1 MDVFDV
7 RTRLVTDYA
16 DYVRSFFQ
24 IKDTRISDKVEKSL
38 KEGLLWPDPL
48 IQLNPAFEPGKW
60 IDELVQEG
68 ILASECSKIFRKKP
82 HPEEDKGPLR
92 LHKHQEEALRAAKTG
107 ANYVLT
113 TGTGSGKSLSYI
125 VPIVDHVVRQGSGKG
140 IQAIVIYPMNALANS
155 QEGELKKFLWHG
167 YPAGRSPVT
176 FKRYTGQEDD
186 AAKNAIIADPP
197 DIILTNYVM
206 LELMLTRPAE
216 RDLIA
221 SAKGLKFLV
230 FDELHTYRGRQG
242 ADVAL
247 LARRVADRV
256 GTDKLQFV
264 GTSATLAGGDNY
276 EHKQREVAAVAT
288 KIFGAPVLPENVI
301 GETLRR
307 ATPEI
312 DFDDKTIVAR
322 LRERVADKERK
333 FPIDFNEFIKDPLS
347 SWLETTFGIRKEGDS
362 ERLIRT
368 LPLSITGPGGAA
380 ERLGK
385 LTGVDENVATDAIQ
399 QGLLAGYQ
407 CDRNPE
413 TGFPAFAFRVHQFIS
428 RGDTV
433 YSTLES
439 ASERFLTMF
448 GQQYCPEDRDK
459 ILLPLA
465 FCRECGQEYYTVRR
479 RKNNKA
485 DERAIEPRIFQD
497 QAHDASGEA
506 GYLYIN
512 EDDPW
517 PEDVQELVAGDP
529 PRLPDDWLEEGKL
542 MPRIKSSKK
551 EYLPRAL
558 QLNPG
563 GYESAE
569 GMKFQFIKTPLQF
582 CLGCGVAYGA
592 RTKSDF
598 AKLSTLSS
606 EGRSTA
612 TSVLSLSA
620 ILNLRNDESLPKTA
634 RKLLSFT
641 DNRQD
646 ASLQAGHFNDFVEIG
661 LLRGALYRAVA
672 EAGNSGIT
680 HELLC
685 QKVFDSLNLPTH
697 LYSIDPDVR
706 FQAKVDTDKAFR
718 DLLGYRIY
726 RDLERGWRITAPNLE
741 QCGLLEIQY
750 LSLEDVCK
758 ADDVWQNT
766 HQLLVLAT
774 PQTRMEICKVLLD
787 YMRRELAIQVDYL
800 DQQYQERIQR
810 ESSARLRSPWCIDD
824 SEFNSMSRAAIIYPR
839 SSRGGQD
846 ADSSVYLSPR
856 GAFGLYLKRVRALTQ
871 GHKVSTDDV
880 QTICR
885 QLLEALRIAG
895 LVNAVREPRDNDDV
909 PGYQLRSSGMLWKA
923 GDGTKSYH
931 DPIRVPRR
939 PDDGGKPNSFFV
951 EFYKDVAKELVG
963 LEGREHTAQVD
974 AKQRQDR
981 EDLFREGKLPVL
993 FCTPTMELGVDIADL
1008 NVVNLRNM
1016 PPTPANYSQ
1025 RSGRA
1030 GRGGQPA
1037 LVFTYCSS
1045 TSQHDQYFYKRP
1057 EQMVSGSVTPPR
1069 IDLANEDLV
1078 RAHVHSIW
1086 LAETGQDLKTSLK
1099 EILDLGGQRPSLA
1112 LLPSVVDS
1120 LNSDA
1125 ARRRAIERATRILK
1139 SIESEL
1145 ARSDWYNEQWL
1156 ETVHKQTVKRF
1167 DLACERW
1174 RALFRAATNQR
1185 DMQHAIVTDHLRNQ
1199 YDKDVAKRL
1208 RREAESQIDL
1218 LLDTSNVSQSD
1229 FYSYR
1234 YFASEGFLPGYS
1246 FPRLPLSAF
1255 IPARKRHD
1263 GRDEF
1268 LSRPRFL
1275 AISEF
1280 GPRSI
1285 IYHEGARY
1293 IVNKVILPATD
1304 EDGNLPLRD
1313 IKQCERC
1320 SYLHPVTDG
1329 VGDDLCNHCGAALP
1343 LARPSL
1349 FRLENV
1355 VTRRRDRISS
1365 DEEERFRQGYDIK
1378 TGYRFAEHGG
1388 KSAYRIATIK
1398 QGDDDFG
1405 LLTYG
1410 DSATLWRINFG
1421 WARRKDKND
1430 VGFTLDVERGL
1441 WAKDPNQAAHDDD
1454 SDADPMAARSARV
1467 IPFVEDHRN
1476 CLVLALTRKLSEVQT
1491 ASLEA
1496 AIKSAIQVLYQLED
1510 SELAAE
1516 PLPSRD
1522 QAHSILFYEAAE
1534 GGAGV
1539 LRRLLDNAE
1548 EFAQVARKAL
1558 ELCHFDPDTL
1568 DDLDKH
1574 PRATERCEAA
1584 CYDCLMSYRNQSD
1597 HLFLDRGQIRDL
1609 LDSLQKS
1616 VVNAAP
1622 AELPR
1627 EEHLERLLR
1636 LADSDLERVWLR
1648 YCDEHGYRLPSH
1660 AQKLIEKCSSRPDF
1674 LYEES
1679 MAAIYI
1685 DGPIHDYPDRQ
1696 IRDDDKRAALRNA
1709 GYTVVRFKH
1718 SEDWREIFASK
1729 TSVFGAP
1736 KVRVESVAPT
1746 ASVVDKD
1753 LFPSTLHTLIDRL
1766 VSQGINSIEPG
1777 ADVVHDGK
1785 VVGSYLAEITNGHGK
1800 IRVIDGSDPDK
1811 EKLIDALKSAGV
1823 KILESHPSE
1832 EERLIEDLMKILE
1845 GGK

>member
-1 MDVFDV
+1 MDVFDI
-7 RTRLVTDYA
+7 RRKLVNDYA

-24 IKDTRISDKVEKSL
+24 IRDQRIYDKVESSL
-38 KEGLLWPDPL
+38 AEGLLWPDPL
-48 IQLNPAFEPGKW
+48 IQLNPSFEPGMW
-60 IDELVQEG
+60 IDELVREG
-68 ILASECSKIFRKKP
+68 VLTSECSKIFRKKP
-82 HPEEDKGPLR
+82 QPSEDKGPLR
-92 LHKHQEEALRAAKTG
+92 LHKHQEEALRAARTG

-113 TGTGSGKSLSYI
+113 TGTGSGKSLAYI
-125 VPIVDHVVRQGSGKG
+125 LPIVDHVVRRGTGKG

-167 YPAGRSPVT
+167 YPAGSPPVT
-176 FKRYTGQEDD
+176 FKKYTGQEKDEE
-186 AAKNAIIADPP
+186 KNAIIADPP

-221 SAKGLKFLV
+221 SAKGMKFLV

-256 GTDKLQFV
+256 GSENLQFV

-276 EHKQREVAAVAT
+276 EEKQREVAAVAT
-288 KIFGAPVLPENVI
+288 KIFGATVSPENVI

-307 ATPEI
+307 ATPEL
-312 DFDDKTIVAR
+312 DFDEKKVVER
-322 LRERVADKERK
+322 LATRISQPESA
-333 FPIDFNEFIKDPLS
+333 FATDFDEFIKDPLS
-347 SWLETTFGIRKEGDS
+347 SWLETTFGIRQEENS

-368 LPLSITGPGGAA
+368 MPLTITGQGGAA
-380 ERLGK
+380 ERLSK
-385 LTGVDENVATDAIQ
+385 LTSVDPTVCAEAIQ
-399 QGLLAGYQ
+399 RGLLAGYK
-407 CDRNPE
+407 CERNPE

-433 YSTLES
+433 YATLEAQS
-439 ASERFLTMF
+439 DRFLTMF
-448 GQQYCPEDRDK
+448 GQQYRPDDRER

-479 RKNNKA
+479 RKNHKA
-485 DERAIEPRIFQD
+485 DERAIEPRTFQD
-497 QAHDASGEA
+497 QVHDSTGEA
-506 GYLYIN
+506 GYLYSSESDPWS
-512 EDDPW
+512 EDDPI
-517 PEDVQELVAGDP
+517 
-529 PRLPDDWLEEGKL
+529 PRLPDDWIEEGKL
-542 MPRIKSSKK
+542 VPRIKSGKK
-551 EYLPRAL
+551 DDLPKVI
-558 QLNPG
+558 QLDG
-563 GYESAE
+563 GGFESAD
-569 GMKFQFIKTPLQF
+569 GLKFHFVRTPFQF
-582 CLGCGVAYGA
+582 CLNCGVAYGA
-592 RTKSDF
+592 RSRSDF
-598 AKLSTLSS
+598 SKLSTLSS

-612 TSVLSLSA
+612 TSILSLSA
-620 ILNLRNDESLPKTA
+620 ILNLRKEETLPLTA

-661 LLRGALYRAVA
+661 LLRSGLYRAVA
-672 EAGNSGIT
+672 EAGSAGIT

-685 QKVFDSLNLPTH
+685 QKIFDALKLPVH

-750 LSLEDVCK
+750 LSLEEVSQ
-758 ADDVWQNT
+758 AEDVWQNT
-766 HQLLVLAT
+766 HPMLLNAT
-774 PQTRMEICKVLLD
+774 PATRMEVCKVLLD

-800 DQQYQERIQR
+800 DPHFQERIQR
-810 ESSARLRSPWCIDD
+810 ESSARLRSPWCIDE
-824 SEFNSMSRAAIIYPR
+824 SEMNSMSRASIVYPR

-846 ADSSVYLSPR
+846 ADSSVFLSPR
-856 GAFGLYLKRVRALTQ
+856 GAFGLYLKRLRSFTQ
-871 GHKVSTDDV
+871 GHKLSTDDV

-885 QLLEALRIAG
+885 QLLNGLRIAG

-909 PGYQLRSSGMLWKA
+909 PGYQLRSSGMLWKS
-923 GDGTKSYH
+923 GKGGKSYH

-939 PDDGGKPNSFFV
+939 PDNGGRPNSFFV
-951 EFYKDVAKELVG
+951 QFYKHVAEKLVG

-974 AKQRQDR
+974 STERQDR
-981 EDLFREGKLPVL
+981 EDRFREGLLPIL

-1008 NVVNLRNM
+1008 NVVNMRNM

-1030 GRGGQPA
+1030 GRSGQPA

-1045 TSQHDQYFYKRP
+1045 TSHHDQYFYKRP

-1069 IDLANEDLV
+1069 IELANEDLV

-1086 LAETGQDLKTSLK
+1086 LAETGQDLKKSLK
-1099 EILDLGGQRPSLA
+1099 EILDLGGQRPTLA
-1112 LLPSVVDS
+1112 LLSSVVDS
-1120 LNSDA
+1120 MSSEA
-1125 ARRRAIERATRILK
+1125 ARRRALDRATRILE
-1139 SIESEL
+1139 SIRGEL
-1145 ARSDWYNEQWL
+1145 SSSDWYNDQWL
-1156 ETVHKQTVKRF
+1156 ESVLKQTVKRF

-1174 RALFRAATNQR
+1174 RSLFRAASNQR
-1185 DMQHAIVTDHLRNQ
+1185 DMQHAIVVDHLRNQ
-1199 YDKDVAKRL
+1199 YDKDLAKRL

-1255 IPARKRHD
+1255 IPARKKKD

-1293 IVNKVILPATD
+1293 SVNKVILPATD
-1304 EDGNLPLRD
+1304 EDGNLPLRN
-1313 IKQCERC
+1313 IKQCEKC

-1329 VGDDLCNHCGAALP
+1329 VGDDLCNQCAASLP

-1365 DEEERFRQGYDIK
+1365 DEEERLRQGYEIK
-1378 TGYRFAEHGG
+1378 TGFRFAEHGG
-1388 KSAYRIATIK
+1388 RPSYRIATVVLNGEDIGGIK
-1398 QGDDDFG
+1398 
-1405 LLTYG
+1405 YG

-1430 VGFTLDVERGL
+1430 VGFTLDVERGV

-1454 SDADPMAARSARV
+1454 NDADPQTARAIRV
-1467 IPFVEDHRN
+1467 VPFVEDRRN
-1476 CLVLALTRKLSEVQT
+1476 CLIFQLARRLNEFET

-1496 AIKSAIQVLYQLED
+1496 ALKGAIQVLYQLED

-1516 PLPSRD
+1516 PLPSRA
-1522 QAHSILFYEAAE
+1522 QAHSILLYEAAE

-1539 LRRLLDNAE
+1539 LRRLLDSPDE
-1548 EFAQVARKAL
+1548 LSKVARKAL
-1558 ELCHFDPDTL
+1558 ELCHFAPDVPGAEG
-1568 DDLDKH
+1568 DLGKH
-1574 PRATERCEAA
+1574 PRAKERCEAA

-1597 HLFLDRGQIRDL
+1597 HLFLDRGQVREIL
-1609 LDSLQKS
+1609 EMLKNAS
-1616 VVNAAP
+1616 VNAAP
-1622 AELPR
+1622 AEVPR
-1627 EEHLERLLR
+1627 EEHFERLMR
-1636 LADSDLERVWLR
+1636 LADSELERRWLR

-1660 AQKLIEKCSSRPDF
+1660 AQKLIEKCGSRPDF

-1679 MAAIYI
+1679 MAAIFI

-1696 IRDDDKRAALRNA
+1696 ERDEEKRATLRNA
-1709 GYTVVRFKH
+1709 GYTVIRFKH
-1718 SEDWREIFASK
+1718 SESWLEMFASK
-1729 TSVFGAP
+1729 ASVFGTSRAQTDLP
-1736 KVRVESVAPT
+1736 
-1746 ASVVDKD
+1746 VVPSEGIDKD
-1753 LFPSTLHTLIDRL
+1753 LFPSKWHQLIDQL
-1766 VSQGINSIEPG
+1766 IADGVTALEPG
-1777 ADVVHDGK
+1777 ADVLADGK
-1785 VVGSYLAEITNGHGK
+1785 VIGSYVAAISNGHGPIHLVDADDLDNAK
-1800 IRVIDGSDPDK
+1800 IT
-1811 EKLIDALKSAGV
+1811 DALHSAGATV
-1823 KILESHPSE
+1823 LQAKEGE
-1832 EERLIEDLMKILE
+1832 EKRLIAEILTIMK
-1845 GGK
+1845 GGN